1 MSHDIQIKGLEAL
14 QAALDELPAKIEAN
28 VIRGACR
35 AAAKVVKDEA
45 VRLCP
50 TGKPSTENER
60 LYGDYEGALRDSI
73 RVSVRT
79 KRGKVIASIKAG
91 NKQAYYAHMV
101 EFGTASHWLKPKNRK
116 SLFLAGLFKEAIKH
130 PGAKRKPF
138 MRPAIDGRAEDAVEA
153 LAQYIKDRL
162 PKEVEKY
169 KK

>member
-14 QAALDELPAKIEAN
+14 QAALDELPAKIEQN

-50 TGKPSTENER
+50 VGTGILPNGEVS
-60 LYGDYEGALRDSI
+60 GDLQKSI
-73 RVSVRT
+73 RVGVTAKKGKVVASVRAG
-79 KRGKVIASIKAG
+79 GKGDVFYAG
-91 NKQAYYAHMV
+91 MV
-101 EFGTASHWLKPKNRK
+101 EFGTARHWIKPKNRK
-116 SLFLAGLFKEAIKH
+116 SLFLAGLFKEAIEH

-138 MRPAIDGRAEDAVEA
+138 MRPAMDSRAEDAVEA